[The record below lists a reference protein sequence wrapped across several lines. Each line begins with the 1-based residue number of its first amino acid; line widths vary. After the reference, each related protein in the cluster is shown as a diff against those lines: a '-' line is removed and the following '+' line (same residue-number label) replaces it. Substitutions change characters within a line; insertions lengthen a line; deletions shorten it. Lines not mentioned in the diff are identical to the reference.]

1 MNWRQTFA
9 ALKYRNY
16 RLWFIGQLTSLFGT
30 WMQATA
36 LGYLVFE
43 LTHSSEYLGYVA
55 FTSGLPSWLFM
66 LYAGV
71 IADRLPRRLLLL
83 ITQSVMMV
91 LALVLSVLTF
101 ADWIHPWHILVL
113 AFGGGVANAFDA
125 PARQSFVLEM
135 VTREDLT
142 NAIALNSSM
151 FNAALALGPA
161 LGGVTYSLFGPGWC
175 FVLNAL
181 SFVAVIVALLLM
193 DIPTQPPPQNRR
205 SAISELHDGLR
216 HALGQPII
224 RTLIGLVALT
234 SLFGVSYMT
243 LIPAWSVKILGGDAT
258 TNGLL
263 NSARGIGAL
272 LGALLIASL
281 GRFHFR
287 GKLLMIGMISFPITL
302 VIFSFVRWE
311 AFALLVM
318 VFSGISLILIFN
330 LANSLVQLQ
339 AADEMRGR
347 VMGVYSLTFFGFLPV
362 GGLLMG
368 AVAERIGEPD
378 TLLAGSLVLLAFAL
392 LILWSQP
399 RLRSL

>member
-1 MNWRQTFA
+1 MNWQQTFA

-30 WMQATA
+30 WMQSTT

-55 FTSGLPSWLFM
+55 FTAGLPSWLFM

-71 IADRLPRRLLLL
+71 IADRLPRRLMLL

-101 ADWIHPWHILVL
+101 GDWIRPWHILIL
-113 AFGGGVANAFDA
+113 SFGGGVANAFDA

-142 NAIALNSSM
+142 NAIALNSTM
-151 FNAALALGPA
+151 FNAALVLGPA

-181 SFVAVIVALLLM
+181 SFVAVIAALLLM
-193 DIPTQPPPQNRR
+193 DLPAQPAPQNRR
-205 SAISELHDGLR
+205 SATRELREGLR
-216 HALGQPII
+216 HAFCHPII
-224 RTLIGLVALT
+224 RTLIGLIAVT
-234 SLFGVSYMT
+234 SLFGISSMT
-243 LIPAWSVKILGGDAT
+243 LLPAWAVKILGGDAT

-263 NSARGIGAL
+263 NSARGVGAL
-272 LGALLIASL
+272 FGALLIASL
-281 GRFHFR
+281 GRFNFR
-287 GKLLMIGMISFPITL
+287 GKLLMIGMIFFPLTL
-302 VIFSFVRWE
+302 IIFSYVRWE
-311 AFALLVM
+311 ALALLVM
-318 VFSGISLILIFN
+318 VLSGMTLILTFN
-330 LANSLVQLQ
+330 LSNSLVQLH

-347 VMGVYSLTFFGFLPV
+347 VMSVYSLTFFGLLPI

-368 AVAERIGEPD
+368 AVAERIGEPT
-378 TLLAGSLVLLAFAL
+378 TLVASSLILFVFAM

-399 RLRSL
+399 KLRAL

>member
-1 MNWRQTFA
+1 M
-9 ALKYRNY
+9 
-16 RLWFIGQLTSLFGT
+16 
-30 WMQATA
+30 
-36 LGYLVFE
+36 
-43 LTHSSEYLGYVA
+43 
-55 FTSGLPSWLFM
+55 SGLPSWLFM

-83 ITQSVMMV
+83 ITQSVMMA
-91 LALVLSVLTF
+91 LALLLSVLTF
-101 ADWIHPWHILVL
+101 ADWIRPWHILVL

-193 DIPTQPPPQNRR
+193 DIPTLPPPQNRR
-205 SAISELHDGLR
+205 SAITELHDGLR

-224 RTLIGLVALT
+224 RTLIGLVAVT
-234 SLFGVSYMT
+234 SLFGTSYMT
-243 LIPAWSVKILGGDAT
+243 LIPAWSVKILGGGAT

-272 LGALLIASL
+272 LGALLIASM

-287 GKLLMIGMISFPITL
+287 GKLLMIGVISFPITL

-311 AFALLVM
+311 ALALLVL

-368 AVAERIGEPD
+368 AVAERIGEPE

-392 LILWSQP
+392 LIIWSQP

>member
-1 MNWRQTFA
+1 MNWQQTFA
-9 ALKYRNY
+9 ALRYRNY

-30 WMQATA
+30 WMQSTA

-91 LALVLSVLTF
+91 LALALSILTF
-101 ADWIHPWHILVL
+101 ADWIQPWHILVL

-142 NAIALNSSM
+142 NAIALNSTM

-161 LGGVTYSLFGPGWC
+161 LGGITYSLFGPGWC

-181 SFVAVIVALLLM
+181 SFVAVIIALFMMNL
-193 DIPTQPPPQNRR
+193 PAQPEPQNRR
-205 SAISELHDGLR
+205 PAINELHEGLR
-216 HALGQPII
+216 QALGQPII
-224 RTLIGLVALT
+224 RTLIGLVAVT
-234 SLFGVSYMT
+234 SLFGISYMT

-263 NSARGIGAL
+263 NSARGVGAL

-281 GRFHFR
+281 GRFKFR
-287 GKLLMIGMISFPITL
+287 GRLLMIGMISFPITL
-302 VIFSFVRWE
+302 VIFSFVHWE

-330 LANSLVQLQ
+330 LANTLVQLQ
-339 AADEMRGR
+339 VADEMRGR
-347 VMGVYSLTFFGFLPV
+347 VMGVYSLTFFGLLPI
-362 GGLLMG
+362 GGLMMG
-368 AVAERIGEPD
+368 AVAERIGEQN
-378 TLLAGSLVLLAFAL
+378 TLLAGSLILLAFAM
-392 LILWSQP
+392 LIIWLQP
-399 RLRSL
+399 KLRSL